1 MNHREFLALA
11 GTVSLIAMPA
21 LPTLAQPATEPVPS
35 GGNHALPATQAGAGR
50 CGDHPLREGI

>member
-35 GGNHALPATQAGAGR
+35 GGNHALPAAQARVGR